1 MLGTEIGSDT
11 YEGWLKR
18 RSIFVM
24 ILDFALWF
32 VICDYTMKVHN
43 IVDYDFSF
51 VPDLNIGRNPK
62 GLDASLDPNC
72 QFLKEIIQ
80 RLVCYECM

>member
-1 MLGTEIGSDT
+1 
-11 YEGWLKR
+11 
-18 RSIFVM
+18 
-24 ILDFALWF
+24 
-32 VICDYTMKVHN
+32 MKVHN